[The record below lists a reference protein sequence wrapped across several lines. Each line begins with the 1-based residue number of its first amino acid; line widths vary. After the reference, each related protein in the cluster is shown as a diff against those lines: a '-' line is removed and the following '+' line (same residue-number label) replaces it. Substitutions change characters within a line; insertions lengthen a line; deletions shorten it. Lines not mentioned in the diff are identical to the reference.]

1 MTYHESED
9 PDPQFDDLC
18 ATLAGLE
25 SPEEAARFLRDLCTN
40 QEIRALSARWEV
52 ARLLD
57 AGMHYHEIAERTGA
71 STTTISRVSTWLRFG
86 TGGYRLMLD
95 RRAQARS

>member
-1 MTYHESED
+1 
-9 PDPQFDDLC
+9 
-18 ATLAGLE
+18 
-25 SPEEAARFLRDLCTN
+25 
-40 QEIRALSARWEV
+40 V

-57 AGMHYHEIAERTGA
+57 AGMHDHEIAGRTGA

-95 RRAQARS
+95 RRAQTRS